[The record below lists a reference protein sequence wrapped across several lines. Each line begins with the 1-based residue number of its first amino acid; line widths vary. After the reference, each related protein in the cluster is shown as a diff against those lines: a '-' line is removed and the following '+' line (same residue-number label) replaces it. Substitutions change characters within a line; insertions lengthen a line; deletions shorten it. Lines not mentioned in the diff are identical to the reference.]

1 MDKSTHEI
9 RYKQWKQIISNCLAS
24 GQTKKQWCRDNG
36 VSEKSFYNWQR
47 ILRNES
53 YIELQH
59 SAQIVPVRQAQ
70 ELPTALVEL
79 KDVSKNSITTGV
91 FRPDI
96 IIRKGQICLEI
107 SNSASKELLS
117 YLGGILHAE

>member
-9 RYKQWKQIISNCLAS
+9 RCKQWKQIISNCLAS

-36 VSEKSFYNWQR
+36 VSEKSFYYWQR

-53 YIELQH
+53 YIDLQH

>member
-9 RYKQWKQIISNCLAS
+9 RCKQWKQIISNCLAS

-36 VSEKSFYNWQR
+36 VSEKSFYYRQR

-53 YIELQH
+53 YIELRH
-59 SAQIVPVRQAQ
+59 SAEIVPVRQAQ

-79 KDVSKNSITTGV
+79 KGVSKNSITTGV

-96 IIRKGQICLEI
+96 IIRNGQICLEI

>member
-9 RYKQWKQIISNCLAS
+9 RCKQWKQIISNCLAS

-36 VSEKSFYNWQR
+36 VSEKSFYYWQR

-59 SAQIVPVRQAQ
+59 SAEIVPVRQVQ

-79 KDVSKNSITTGV
+79 KGVSKNSITTSV

-96 IIRKGQICLEI
+96 IIRNGQICLEI

>member
-9 RYKQWKQIISNCLAS
+9 RCKQWTQIINNSLAS
-24 GQTKKQWCRDNG
+24 GQSKKQWCRDNG
-36 VSEKSFYNWQR
+36 ISEKSFYYWQR

-59 SAQIVPVRQAQ
+59 SNEMVPLRQPPV
-70 ELPTALVEL
+70 LPTALVEL
-79 KDVSKNSITTGV
+79 KGVPEKPIITEA

-96 IIRKGQICLEI
+96 IIRNGQICLEI

-117 YLGGILHAE
+117 YLGGILHVE